1 MAKASGLSVEGKRV
15 KQTVDLEE
23 LLGVDLSDS
32 PFLVQSIGQEIVDY
46 MRKRT
51 SKSVDRNGKAFAAYS
66 KSYKQSEDYEA
77 AGKSSKVNMKLRG
90 YMLNSLD
97 FEANGSVIEFGFD
110 DEEEELK
117 AYGHMTGMKG
127 HKHLDG
133 KTPVREFFGMND
145 DDLVD
150 LVERKFRDELEALKA
165 PQEIETNLP
174 SFDTQ
179 ATAGTTTL
187 DELFGDDDLFGGEF

>member
-46 MRKRT
+46 MRERT

-66 KSYKQSEDYEA
+66 KAYKQSEDYEA

-117 AYGHMTGMKG
+117 AYGHMTGMEG
-127 HKHLDG
+127 HKYLDG

-150 LVERKFRDELEALKA
+150 LIERKFKEELEAAKV
-165 PQEIETNLP
+165 PQDLGVDLP
-174 SFDTQ
+174 SFGAQ
-179 ATAGTTTL
+179 AAAGTITL
-187 DELFGDDDLFGGEF
+187 DELFGEDDLFGGEF